1 MHIFHSCA
9 SMTLVS
15 FQKAPAPP
23 LLRPALRAST
33 NCCDSGKT
41 MRIRPTPMER
51 PAAIQKMVFHDS
63 VLPPTPRLAHA
74 AQT

>member
-1 MHIFHSCA
+1 MHIFHSWP

-15 FQKAPAPP
+15 FQNLPAPP
-23 LLRPALRAST
+23 LLCPALRAST

-41 MRIRPTPMER
+41 MRSRPTPMDR
-51 PAAIQKMVFHDS
+51 PAAIQKMVFHES
-63 VLPPTPRLAHA
+63 TLPPTPRLAQA